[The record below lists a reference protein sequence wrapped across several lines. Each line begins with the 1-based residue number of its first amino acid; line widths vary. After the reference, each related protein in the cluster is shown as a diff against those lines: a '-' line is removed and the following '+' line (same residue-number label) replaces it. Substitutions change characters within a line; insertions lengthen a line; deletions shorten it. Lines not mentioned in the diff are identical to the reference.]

1 MLRAMK
7 DWIMRSWFRHPLSLR
22 PFFDIT
28 YNEKGVEIGLS
39 VASIWDE
46 GWHANTP
53 LIVAVECV
61 KWTIEFGIVDS
72 N

>member
-1 MLRAMK
+1 MR

-22 PFFDIT
+22 PFCHGI
-28 YNEKGVEIGLS
+28 YSVKGVTLIPFLR
-39 VASIWDE
+39 VRTIWDE

-53 LIVAVECV
+53 LDIELGFL
-61 KWTIEFGIVDS
+61 KWTLWFGIKDS